1 MSEYF
6 PLYISRKWHICIR
19 FFCPNEILYSL
30 KFCLW
35 FSSIVFLEREKKG
48 SGKSWLKK
56 FLSIVFE
63 QTILLH
69 SCEVSFRMTVHP
81 FGPESPF
88 ISHIN
93 YTLDILTLCLWFQ
106 WVLGTALWLERN
118 VSFRKWDTNHI
129 KNGNIN
135 GKMLKLAQLELK
147 KKTKYLS
154 NFYL

>member
-1 MSEYF
+1 MSTCSMSEYF

-69 SCEVSFRMTVHP
+69 SCEVSFRVTVHP
-81 FGPESPF
+81 FVWPWESIYFTHQLHTWHFNTVSLILMGFRNCIMIREKCF
-88 ISHIN
+88 IQEMRHQSH
-93 YTLDILTLCLWFQ
+93 
-106 WVLGTALWLERN
+106 
-118 VSFRKWDTNHI
+118 
-129 KNGNIN
+129 
-135 GKMLKLAQLELK
+135 
-147 KKTKYLS
+147 
-154 NFYL
+154 